1 MASNANNEKYDF
13 VETPSDKYYC
23 PVTFELLTDPRQTS
37 ECCGNRLSGA
47 AAEQLEAEGKPCPL
61 CKKAPLKTTM
71 DLCFK
76 REVMELKVYC
86 SKKSAGCEW
95 KGELGELECHLK
107 LKSVEGKCRFVD
119 VQCPLECGKR
129 IQRRHLQDHQS
140 DKCEKRPFNCKYCD
154 YKATYEKVVHNHW
167 PKCERYPEVCPNK
180 CSDEVIERQFLQ
192 RHLDEKCQLQEIQCK
207 YSPAGCQAKM
217 TREAMKAH
225 LETKMDEHVIMVLS
239 GKFTKLESKIKYLIL
254 ALTLI
259 VAVATIQKTLSYLLL
274 LKI

>member
-1 MASNANNEKYDF
+1 MASNANNEEYDF

-86 SKKSAGCEW
+86 SKKSADCEW

-140 DKCEKRPFNCKYCD
+140 DKCEKRPFIIVNIVSTKRLT
-154 YKATYEKVVHNHW
+154 KRLFIIIGQNA
-167 PKCERYPEVCPNK
+167 
-180 CSDEVIERQFLQ
+180 SAIQ
-192 RHLDEKCQLQEIQCK
+192 RFAPT
-207 YSPAGCQAKM
+207 SAP
-217 TREAMKAH
+217 MK
-225 LETKMDEHVIMVLS
+225 
-239 GKFTKLESKIKYLIL
+239 
-254 ALTLI
+254 
-259 VAVATIQKTLSYLLL
+259 
-274 LKI
+274 